1 MRALITGGAGFI
13 GSHLSEGLLNRDY
26 LVSVIDNMST
36 GNLDNVKSLIPNPR
50 FELINA
56 SIHDESV
63 LNKAVR
69 DADVIFHLAAA
80 VGVNLIVDDPVKVI
94 ETNILGTHSI
104 LKAANL
110 YRKKILIASTSE
122 IYGKGV
128 KSPFSE
134 YDDRLLGPTTTSRW
148 SYAASKA
155 VDEFLAFAYNRQL
168 DLPVIIFRLFNTVG
182 PRQIGK
188 YGMVLPRF
196 VESIIAGTP
205 PQVYG
210 DGKQTRCFCDVRDAV
225 NAIILLSH
233 TESAIGDVYNIG
245 SETEISIHELAK
257 LVNKVLGGPI
267 YEPELIPYEQAYNP
281 GFEDM
286 LKRQPDTS
294 KIRNLTGWE
303 PEIAL
308 KDTIYDIASHLGHN
322 FEKD

>member
-1 MRALITGGAGFI
+1 MKALITGGAGFI
-13 GSHLSEGLLNRDY
+13 GSHLSEALLNRGY
-26 LVSVIDNMST
+26 QVSVIDNLST
-36 GNLDNVKSLIPNPR
+36 GNLGNVKGLASNTRFKLI
-50 FELINA
+50 EA

-63 LNKAVR
+63 LNKAVQ
-69 DADVIFHLAAA
+69 DSDVIFHLAAA

-104 LKAANL
+104 LKAAHSHH
-110 YRKKILIASTSE
+110 KKILIASTSE

-168 DLPVIIFRLFNTVG
+168 DLPVVIFRLFNTVG
-182 PRQIGK
+182 PRQTGK

-196 VESIIAGTP
+196 VESIMAGTS

-225 NAIILLSH
+225 KAIISLSDNG
-233 TESAIGDVYNIG
+233 SAIGDVYNIG
-245 SETEISIHELAK
+245 SETEISIHQLAK
-257 LVNKVLGGPI
+257 LVNKVLGGPT
-267 YEPELIPYEQAYNP
+267 YDAELIPYEQAYNP

-303 PEIAL
+303 PEITL
-308 KDTIYDIASHLGHN
+308 EDTIADIANDLGHN
-322 FEKD
+322 FLKD